1 MRPCRRICVLCRKL
15 VARIIDFR
23 TDGDE
28 PLRDLPLDPLQPRFG
43 ASGPV
48 LEVPNLGLKLIDP
61 TFGSAKMTAR
71 LLQHGN
77 DGVAGLIRWNAV
89 DAPASLRRKFA
100 NCFGYV
106 DRTPI
111 GRMRGRVLELATD
124 RRVVFHQATERGDLA
139 VTIVYEL
146 EPTAGGT
153 RVVRT
158 GEIST
163 RGPLALVHPV
173 VVWSTRAENRRTM
186 AALRDSLER

>member
-1 MRPCRRICVLCRKL
+1 MSMPTSTSTMAVEIGRPPADVLAALTHLGSLPGRIRSS
-15 VARIIDFR
+15 R
-23 TDGDE
+23 TYRGTVEVSHE
-28 PLRDLPLDPLQPRFG
+28 P
-43 ASGPV
+43 V
-48 LEVPNLGLKLIDP
+48 
-61 TFGSAKMTAR
+61 
-71 LLQHGN
+71 
-77 DGVAGLIRWNAV
+77 VAG
-89 DAPASLRRKFA
+89 ST
-100 NCFGYV
+100 YV

-111 GRMRGRVLELATD
+111 GRMRGRVLELETD

-146 EPTAGGT
+146 EATAGGT

-173 VVWSTRAENRRTM
+173 VVWATRAENRRTM